1 MNRLDQDLE
10 ILDRRFGQNAVTEVE
25 DVARLSAGAAQHFTR
40 AFADQVRWAEQH
52 RWVEVALNPA
62 READSAPSVVQ
73 SYAPVQGHYVRTG
86 FRDWLGEARGVGP
99 EVNPRHVERLE
110 RLEDCASVAHDA
122 RFVVLARQPSFDQ
135 VAGKREWCAREADH
149 RYPRLPHHAPHRGD
163 DRGRG
168 LLPVRHSQPL
178 DI

>member
-52 RWVEVALNPA
+52 RWVEIALNPA
-62 READSAPSVVQ
+62 READSAPSVLQ

-86 FRDWLGEARGVGP
+86 LRECGARRALRSPRAPARRPMSRTVGSP
-99 EVNPRHVERLE
+99 GR
-110 RLEDCASVAHDA
+110 
-122 RFVVLARQPSFDQ
+122 RQRP
-135 VAGKREWCAREADH
+135 G
-149 RYPRLPHHAPHRGD
+149 P
-163 DRGRG
+163 
-168 LLPVRHSQPL
+168 
-178 DI
+178 